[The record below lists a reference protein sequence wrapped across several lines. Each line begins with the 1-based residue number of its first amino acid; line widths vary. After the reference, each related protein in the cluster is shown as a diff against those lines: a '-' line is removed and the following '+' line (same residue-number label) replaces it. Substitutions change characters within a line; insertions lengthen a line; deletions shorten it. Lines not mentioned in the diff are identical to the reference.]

1 MSLPVLKVSSFVIWT
16 WYAKWCRNVYMICV
30 IHANLMY
37 PWFAETHK
45 RTLYSGDWDERR
57 WRISKKGCKGTE
69 GIRGMEEEWKFSK
82 ANIDYRRITD
92 SWLCVYFSVT
102 SCGWLSTQWQN
113 GGLCI
118 CLDGVPVLLF
128 QQQVSSYLLLLL
140 CKSTDNSRRSK
151 KWTRPT
157 AGSMSFFC
165 VSNQSPHQCSVWLIF
180 ILSLCRSPSS
190 IPVKTSSCPAQENLI
205 WGLKGYQVRTT
216 SLEVHLCFKDLL
228 APEIHHHAE
237 EFDPW
242 DCAVWINVHP
252 RSIRG
257 MDWGHG
263 TKASPWVQRWAWTWA
278 PKRDSSWS
286 GENLL
291 KGGHVIAVWSVTDH
305 IVIKRY
311 C

>member
-1 MSLPVLKVSSFVIWT
+1 MFIWYDIYDTCKINVSMV
-16 WYAKWCRNVYMICV
+16 CRHTQKNIV
-30 IHANLMY
+30 
-37 PWFAETHK
+37 F
-45 RTLYSGDWDERR
+45 
-57 WRISKKGCKGTE
+57 WRLGWKEMKILKKGCKGTE

-180 ILSLCRSPSS
+180 ILSLPFTFFHPS
-190 IPVKTSSCPAQENLI
+190 
-205 WGLKGYQVRTT
+205 
-216 SLEVHLCFKDLL
+216 
-228 APEIHHHAE
+228 
-237 EFDPW
+237 
-242 DCAVWINVHP
+242 
-252 RSIRG
+252 
-257 MDWGHG
+257 
-263 TKASPWVQRWAWTWA
+263 
-278 PKRDSSWS
+278 
-286 GENLL
+286 
-291 KGGHVIAVWSVTDH
+291 TD
-305 IVIKRY
+305 
-311 C
+311 